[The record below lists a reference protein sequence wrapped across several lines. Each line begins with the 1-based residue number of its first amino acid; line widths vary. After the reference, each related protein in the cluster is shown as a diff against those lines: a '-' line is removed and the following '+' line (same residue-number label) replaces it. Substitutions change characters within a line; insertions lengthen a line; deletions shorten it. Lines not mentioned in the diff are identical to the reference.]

1 MSLVNTLA
9 KAAIGIALAKGVSG
23 MMSGGASRG
32 GGPSVVRD
40 SGGSSPY
47 GGPQPKGE
55 AAREGDFTDLLG
67 QMLGSSGPRG
77 RGSLGGALEE
87 LSQISTDRFS
97 GPSGASR
104 PFGKPS
110 QGSFG
115 DMLNN
120 SLDTY
125 GKEKT
130 GPSREQEELAGI
142 LLRALIQAAKADG
155 RIDAS
160 EKEQMLQHLG
170 ELDRAELDFV
180 NAELAKPI
188 DVAALVR
195 DVPREAA
202 GQVYMMS
209 VMGIDLDTKK
219 EAKYLHELSRA
230 LDLDPDMV
238 NAIHDRMGEPRLYR

>member
-9 KAAIGIALAKGVSG
+9 KAAIGIALAKGVGG
-23 MMSGGASRG
+23 MMSGSASRG
-32 GGPSVVRD
+32 GRAPEGAG
-40 SGGSSPY
+40 SGSGSPY
-47 GGPQPKGE
+47 GGPMSNG
-55 AAREGDFTDLLG
+55 AAGSGDLTDLLG
-67 QMLGSSGPRG
+67 QMLGSSGARG

-87 LSQISTDRFS
+87 LSQISTDSFS
-97 GPSGASR
+97 DPSGVSR
-104 PFGKPS
+104 PFDKPN

-120 SLDTY
+120 SLDKY

-160 EKEQMLQHLG
+160 EKEQLLQHLG

-180 NAELAKPI
+180 NSELAKPV

-195 DVPREAA
+195 DVPRAAA

-209 VMGIDLDTKK
+209 VMGIDLDTNK

-230 LDLDPDMV
+230 LGLKPDMV